1 MSELTSNT
9 LLSLAGIDLTLD
21 SNQDSLLSSIKNQD
35 LKQDLSS
42 QMEITAPKKSI
53 DDWSK
58 LLVDIGEN
66 RNKKAY
72 QELFDHF
79 GPKIK
84 SYGMMLKSQH
94 TSTQMAEEL
103 VQDVMLKVW
112 LKAHCFN
119 PDKASASTWIFTIA
133 RNCRTDFIRKA
144 NRTNVQLTVDD
155 LWPMAEEEEPYTSLH
170 QRRIEKDVHQAMSQ
184 LPVEQADVLKHI
196 YIEGK
201 SHSEVAASTGLPL
214 GTVKSRVRLAVSKL
228 RTLL

>member
-72 QELFDHF
+72 KELFDHF

>member
-9 LLSLAGIDLTLD
+9 LLSLSGIDLAFDTK
-21 SNQDSLLSSIKNQD
+21 QDTLLSSIKKQD

-42 QMEITAPKKSI
+42 QMDITAPKKSI

-66 RNKKAY
+66 RNRKAY

>member
-1 MSELTSNT
+1 MSEVVSNT
-9 LLSLAGIDLTLD
+9 LLSLAGIDLPVT
-21 SNQDSLLSSIKNQD
+21 SNEKVLSQKKNQVS
-35 LKQDLSS
+35 KQDLAVS
-42 QMEITAPKKSI
+42 MDNPLPKKSI

-58 LLVDIGEN
+58 LLVDVAET
-66 RNKKAY
+66 RNKKSY

-79 GPKIK
+79 EPKIK

-170 QRRIEKDVHQAMSQ
+170 QRRIEKDIHQAMSQ
-184 LPVEQADVLKHI
+184 LPIEQADVLKHI

-214 GTVKSRVRLAVSKL
+214 GTVKSRVRLAVNKL
-228 RTLL
+228 KALL